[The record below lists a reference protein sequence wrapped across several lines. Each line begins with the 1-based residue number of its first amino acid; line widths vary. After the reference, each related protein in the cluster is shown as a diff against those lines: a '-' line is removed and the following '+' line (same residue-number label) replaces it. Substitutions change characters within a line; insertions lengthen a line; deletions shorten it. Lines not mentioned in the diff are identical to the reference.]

1 MKTTAFFRA
10 MVLLFLCLMA
20 GCAVPPPPEKPLVPL
35 VPVAPSA
42 YPDFVDDM
50 AFDGIAESLQES
62 LKYLNRVPADTTFRF
77 GADAYDAG
85 HMIRSLERFQAFI
98 NTRPEQGAL
107 RDFIQA
113 NYRVYRSVGGDTGK
127 MLFTGYYEPFL
138 DGSLEKTAKYMHPV
152 YGPPDDLAVVD
163 LSAFSEKLAG
173 QKIVGRVEGKTF
185 VPYYERK
192 EIEESG
198 VLLEKAPVLAWVA
211 DPVALFFLQI
221 QGSGKVFLEDG
232 GVLNVHYHSSNGR
245 PYRSIGNLLI
255 QENKIPK
262 ALMSMQKIRAYL
274 KAHPGEVDRILN
286 FNPSYVFFSLEKDG
300 PYGAIRAKLTPGR
313 SIAVDRGIFPMAGI
327 GFIQS
332 QKPAA
337 DTNGG
342 DENLKWMPF
351 SRFVSS
357 QDTGGAIKSP
367 GRADIFWGSGLYA
380 EMAAGHLKHPGELYF
395 LVLKP
400 GA

>member
-1 MKTTAFFRA
+1 
-10 MVLLFLCLMA
+10 
-20 GCAVPPPPEKPLVPL
+20 
-35 VPVAPSA
+35 
-42 YPDFVDDM
+42 
-50 AFDGIAESLQES
+50 
-62 LKYLNRVPADTTFRF
+62 
-77 GADAYDAG
+77 
-85 HMIRSLERFQAFI
+85 
-98 NTRPEQGAL
+98 
-107 RDFIQA
+107 
-113 NYRVYRSVGGDTGK
+113 
-127 MLFTGYYEPFL
+127 
-138 DGSLEKTAKYMHPV
+138 MHPV

-286 FNPSYVFFSLEKDG
+286 FNPSYVFFSLRKTAPTVPSG
-300 PYGAIRAKLTPGR
+300 P
-313 SIAVDRGIFPMAGI
+313 
-327 GFIQS
+327 
-332 QKPAA
+332 
-337 DTNGG
+337 N
-342 DENLKWMPF
+342 
-351 SRFVSS
+351 
-357 QDTGGAIKSP
+357 
-367 GRADIFWGSGLYA
+367 
-380 EMAAGHLKHPGELYF
+380 
-395 LVLKP
+395 
-400 GA
+400 